1 MRTETNTALVK
12 RNKQIAQYL
21 FLFSFA
27 VLIAAFIF
35 NFNFNPQS
43 ATSSLELLIP
53 LIALPV
59 GLIATL
65 ASVRMTNLWVRE
77 PRPEDALRE
86 GFKGLSNKS
95 VLFNYYHLPARHV
108 LICPQGVFA
117 ITTRY
122 QDGSFTVNGD
132 QWSTAG
138 GTMAALMR
146 GFRRDGIGNPN
157 QDALNAAA
165 HVKKMLA
172 NIAPDVEVKP
182 LIVFIDPRA
191 QISVENPVIPV
202 LYANPKQ
209 KPNLMEYMR
218 AYPKEAYD
226 SLTVEQIEAFQAATV
241 KG

>member
-1 MRTETNTALVK
+1 MRNQTNTALVK

-35 NFNFNPQS
+35 NFNFNPQT
-43 ATSSLELLIP
+43 ASSLELILP
-53 LIALPV
+53 LLALPL

-77 PRPEDALRE
+77 PRPENALRD
-86 GFKGLSNKS
+86 GLKGLSNKS

-122 QDGSFTVNGD
+122 QDGTFTVKGD
-132 QWSTAG
+132 EWTTEG
-138 GTMAALMR
+138 GAMSAFMR
-146 GFRRDGIGNPN
+146 TFRRDGIGNPN
-157 QDALNAAA
+157 QDALAAAA
-165 HVKKMLA
+165 HVQKLLA
-172 NIAPDVEVKP
+172 PIAPGVTVKP
-182 LIVFIDPRA
+182 LIVFTDPRA
-191 QISVENPVIPV
+191 QLNVDNPAIPV
-202 LYANPKQ
+202 LHASPKL
-209 KPNLMEYMR
+209 KPNIIEFMR

-226 SLTVEQIEAFQAATV
+226 SLTVEQIEAFEAATV